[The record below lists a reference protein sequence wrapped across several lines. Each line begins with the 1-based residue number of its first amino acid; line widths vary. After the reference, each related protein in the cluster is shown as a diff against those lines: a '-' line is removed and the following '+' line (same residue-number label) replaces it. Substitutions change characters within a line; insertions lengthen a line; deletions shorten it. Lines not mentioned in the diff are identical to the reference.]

1 MTIIRDAVSRW
12 WFPASVGA
20 RMVVVILMSVLPLGA
35 IASTLALRDYQTS
48 FGQGT
53 SRTEAMLLAFVAR
66 QQEALRETTA
76 GLHALGGLPG
86 LRSPASCPSLSAMAV
101 RLSAGRI
108 LGLVVR
114 SSGPGQALVC
124 AAGEAL
130 PLSIAL
136 STTQA
141 MTRGGARST
150 AGVTLG
156 RLDRTDRSIP
166 AIPLRVAVAGSGG
179 APGLTLDALVAIE
192 RDVIPAGAG
201 EGGAIWLVRDGH
213 PELLLGNAAIRP
225 PGTTALQ
232 RLVKRGRPTFAN
244 DDASGRTDA
253 YAIGRLPEGSVVV
266 AGDQATGEEER
277 AALLLFRRVLAIAAL
292 LLLGLLVVMVGAHV
306 TVSAPVLALTR
317 RVDRWREGGIFD
329 RANMRFMPAELVA
342 LASVFEHAVSAI
354 AERERQLE
362 RASADQELLIKEIH
376 HRVKNNL
383 QIIASLLN
391 LQANRIRAPEAKAE
405 FGAAR
410 DRVRALAT
418 LHRHLYAEG
427 GLHTIAMRPFLLELC
442 GQLFQAMG
450 EREGARIRLDVDAPD
465 LDMSS
470 DQAVPLALIVTE
482 AVSNAVKY
490 AFPGGRSGHVS
501 VCLQR
506 GPDET
511 IDLLI
516 EDDGVGIPAGRIE
529 TETGIRDGLGIQL
542 IRGFARQLG
551 ATLTVTEENGT
562 RYHLVLALRPPER
575 DGVLP
580 SAA

>member
-1 MTIIRDAVSRW
+1 MTSPRRAGLRW
-12 WFPASVGA
+12 GLPASIGA
-20 RMVVVILMSVLPLGA
+20 RMVVVILLAVLPLGA
-35 IASTLALRDYQTS
+35 IAATLAWRSYQAS

-53 SRTEAMLLAFVAR
+53 LRTETLLLAFIAR
-66 QQEALRETTA
+66 QQEAVSEA
-76 GLHALGGLPG
+76 AMGLHALGRVEGLGNP
-86 LRSPASCPSLSAMAV
+86 SFCPMLGAMAV
-101 RLSAGRI
+101 RLSAGR
-108 LGLVVR
+108 LVGLAVR
-114 SSGPGQALVC
+114 AGAGEGTLVC
-124 AAGEAL
+124 AAGDAL
-130 PLSIAL
+130 PPPM
-136 STTQA
+136 QVG
-141 MTRGGARST
+141 TRGSVEGAT
-150 AGVTLG
+150 IG
-156 RLDRTDRSIP
+156 RIDRIGHARP
-166 AIPLRVAVAGSGG
+166 VFPLRVVVPERPGT
-179 APGLTLDALVAIE
+179 PGLALDALVAIKQ
-192 RDVIPAGAG
+192 DALLSDAAPQ
-201 EGGAIWLVRDGH
+201 GAIWLVRDGRPALLVGDASISPPDKGALDRLGRRGH
-213 PELLLGNAAIRP
+213 PTVASDDG
-225 PGTTALQ
+225 
-232 RLVKRGRPTFAN
+232 RGRI
-244 DDASGRTDA
+244 DA
-253 YAIGRLPEGSVVV
+253 YVLGRLPDGSVAV
-266 AGDQATGEEER
+266 AGDQATGEEQR
-277 AALLLFRRVLAIAAL
+277 AALLLFHRVLAIAAL
-292 LLLGLLVVMVGAHV
+292 LLLGLIIVMVGAHV
-306 TVSAPVLALTR
+306 TVAAPVLALTR
-317 RVDRWREGGIFD
+317 RVDHWREGGVFD
-329 RANMRFMPAELVA
+329 RANMRFMPTELAA
-342 LASVFEHAVSAI
+342 LASVFDHAIGAI

-362 RASADQELLIKEIH
+362 RASAEQDLLIKEIH

-427 GLHTIAMRPFLLELC
+427 GLHTIVMRPFLLELC

-450 EREGARIRLDVDAPD
+450 EREGARIRLDVEAPD

-501 VCLQR
+501 VRLER

-511 IDLLI
+511 IDLRI

-562 RYHLVLALRPPER
+562 RYHLVLALRTPRSEPAI
-575 DGVLP
+575 P
-580 SAA
+580 SLA